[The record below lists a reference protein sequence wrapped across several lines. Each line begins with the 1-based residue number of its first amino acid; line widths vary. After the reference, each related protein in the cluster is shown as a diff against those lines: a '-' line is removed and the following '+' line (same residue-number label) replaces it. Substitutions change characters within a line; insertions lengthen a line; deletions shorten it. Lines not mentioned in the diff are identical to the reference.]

1 MGQYVSRRL
10 LTALPTLLGLSF
22 LIFVL
27 VSAAPGNPAEELA
40 RRRTQEAT
48 QADIDRAR
56 QELNLD
62 RPLLTQY
69 GLWLKGAVTGDL
81 GESFSRR
88 QPVADIIAERL
99 PATIQLSAAAL
110 ALIAVLSL
118 PLGMA
123 AAVFHRRWPDQLL
136 RLGALIGASIPNFFF
151 AYLMIIFLVTRLGL
165 LPIAGRDGLSSV
177 VMPAIALAVLPT
189 AVVSRLLRSSLL
201 EVMGEDYMRTA
212 RSKGVG
218 GLATLVSHGLRNAA
232 IPVITYLGTVL
243 GTFLE
248 GVVIVEFIFAWPG
261 LGQLT
266 SEAIFQRDYPMIQAV
281 VLLAGTTF
289 VVINLLVDI
298 AYRMLDPRIRLGGA
312 LERV

>member
-88 QPVADIIAERL
+88 EPVADIIAERV
-99 PATIQLSAAAL
+99 PATIQLSVAAL

-151 AYLMIIFLVTRLGL
+151 AYLLIIFLVTRLGL

-177 VMPAIALAVLPT
+177 VMPAIVLAVLPT

-248 GVVIVEFIFAWPG
+248 GVVIVEFIFAWP
-261 LGQLT
+261 
-266 SEAIFQRDYPMIQAV
+266 
-281 VLLAGTTF
+281 
-289 VVINLLVDI
+289 
-298 AYRMLDPRIRLGGA
+298 
-312 LERV
+312 